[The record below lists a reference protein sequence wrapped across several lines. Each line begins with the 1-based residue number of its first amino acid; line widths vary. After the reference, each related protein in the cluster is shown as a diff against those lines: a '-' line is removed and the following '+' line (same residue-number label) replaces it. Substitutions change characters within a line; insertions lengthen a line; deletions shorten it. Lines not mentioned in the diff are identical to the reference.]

1 MKTKKSIIFIASL
14 LLCIIAM
21 FCLNTKIVYAETT
34 NTNEIVVIGVGEI
47 NYAPDMATIS
57 FGIVSSGQS
66 VEECQKQNV
75 DKLQTLS
82 QALKDY
88 GIEENNIITKNYNVT
103 QKYDYTNGA
112 QFVGYQSTYY
122 IDIKTTDLNNL
133 GQLVSKVLDNGA
145 NAFYNIQFGINN
157 YNDVYNQA
165 LILALENAQ
174 NKAQVLTGQ
183 ENLNIK
189 NIKELEYCYMP
200 QAKLQMSYNGMDM
213 FSGNITI
220 SASIQVTFEK

>member
-47 NYAPDMATIS
+47 NFAPDMATIS
-57 FGIVSSGQS
+57 FGIVSNGES
-66 VEECQKQNV
+66 VEECQKQNEN
-75 DKLQTLS
+75 KLSSLS
-82 QALKDY
+82 QALKEY
-88 GIEENNIITKNYNVT
+88 GVEDEDIITKNYNVT
-103 QKYDYTNGA
+103 QKYDYANGA
-112 QFVGYQSTYY
+112 QLGYQATYY
-122 IDIKTTDLNNL
+122 IDVKTNDLDNL
-133 GQLVSKVLDNGA
+133 GQLVSRVLDNGA
-145 NAFYNIQFGINN
+145 NAFYNIEFGIND
-157 YNDVYNQA
+157 YNDAYNQA
-165 LILALENAQ
+165 LLLALQNAQ

-183 ENLNIK
+183 DNLIIK